1 MKHKLLY
8 NLLQLITFSI
18 LILIIGCSKT
28 PSDIPLATGTSLA
41 FDTIIGI
48 TIYENSSGEPLSE
61 EEAELVINQ
70 VNSLCA
76 AYENMFSKTIK
87 GSDIDQINHANGQ
100 PVCVHPETFL
110 LIKESIQY
118 SEKTDGLIDI
128 TVSKAK
134 DLWNFSTQDENAD
147 AKAIPSESK
156 ILESLKHVDY
166 QKILID
172 ETNNTVTLTDP
183 NAQIDLGFIA
193 KGYIADKIKEYLIE
207 NNIENAIIN
216 LGGNVLTLGQKPS
229 GQAFIVGI
237 EKPFDKENF
246 IDKIPV
252 SDRSVVTSG
261 IYERYF
267 KVDGTLYHH
276 IIDPK
281 TGYPVNTDL
290 LSATIIADTS
300 MQADALST
308 TCILLGK
315 EKAMEYLKSQP
326 KVAAILVTSDYE
338 IIKININENEQKVH

>member
-1 MKHKLLY
+1 MKNKLFY
-8 NLLQLITFSI
+8 TLLQLIIFSVFF
-18 LILIIGCSKT
+18 LMSGCSKA

-41 FDTIIGI
+41 FDTIISI
-48 TIYENSSGEPLSE
+48 SIYENTTGNTLTKED
-61 EEAELVINQ
+61 AELVIDQ
-70 VNSLCA
+70 VNFICA
-76 AYENMFSKTIK
+76 EYENILSKTIT
-87 GSDIDQINHANGQ
+87 GSDIDQINHADGQ
-100 PVCVHPETFL
+100 PVCVHPETFM
-110 LIKESIQY
+110 LIKESIKY
-118 SEKTDGLIDI
+118 SEKTNGLIDI
-128 TVSKAK
+128 TVSGAK
-134 DLWNFSTQDENAD
+134 DLWDFSTQDENASST
-147 AKAIPSESK
+147 AIPSDSK
-156 ILESLKHVDY
+156 IQETLKHVDY
-166 QKILID
+166 HMIILD
-172 ETNNTVTLTDP
+172 ETNYTVTLSDP
-183 NAQIDLGFIA
+183 DAQIDLGFIA

-267 KVDGTLYHH
+267 KVDDTLYHH
-276 IIDPK
+276 IIDPQ

-290 LSATIIADTS
+290 FSATIIADTS

-315 EKAMEYLKSQP
+315 EKAMEYLKNQP
-326 KVAAILVTSDYE
+326 GVSAILVTSDYE
-338 IIKININENEQKVH
+338 IIKINFNENEQ